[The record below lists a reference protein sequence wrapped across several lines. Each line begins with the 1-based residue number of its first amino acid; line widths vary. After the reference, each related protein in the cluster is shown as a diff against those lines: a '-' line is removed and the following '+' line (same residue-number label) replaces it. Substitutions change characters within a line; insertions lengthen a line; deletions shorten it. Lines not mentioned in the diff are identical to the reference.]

1 MMYRFLNTVA
11 STSGEL
17 PQVGDCDDGRTEL
30 LVDDLQ
36 QMMLCPV
43 AERNSLRVHHLLGLG
58 QRLFGEGAGPGD
70 DAAWYGLTDTTKIP
84 YFQPQINLGSAC
96 PIKVLP
102 KSGISVLQQ
111 GSAELLFFA
120 IPNGIFGKGSHTHND
135 KLSFVL
141 RVGGQ
146 EVFCDSGTGCYTR
159 DRATRNRFRSTAAH
173 NTLLIDGTEQN
184 RIDTG
189 PHGLFILGN
198 KAAVSQIQE
207 GREARGHFLRASHT
221 GYRSLGVTHT
231 RTIRV
236 LDGEP
241 AFVIEDELDGDGVH
255 DFEFNL
261 QLTPNRSA
269 EVAPEENGIF
279 CRILGDRQVQLC
291 VAGPTGLQASI
302 QPSLISTSYGVTVPA
317 VKLRFR
323 GRAAVPM
330 RITTRISWVD
340 VTGTTIGQ
348 PSSAKESDIR
358 DAVSEEVC

>member
-1 MMYRFLNTVA
+1 
-11 STSGEL
+11 
-17 PQVGDCDDGRTEL
+17 
-30 LVDDLQ
+30 
-36 QMMLCPV
+36 
-43 AERNSLRVHHLLGLG
+43 
-58 QRLFGEGAGPGD
+58 
-70 DAAWYGLTDTTKIP
+70 
-84 YFQPQINLGSAC
+84 
-96 PIKVLP
+96 
-102 KSGISVLQQ
+102 VLQQ

-173 NTLLIDGTEQN
+173 NTLLIDGAEQN

-269 EVAPEENGIF
+269 EVAPAENGIF

-291 VAGPTGLQASI
+291 VAGPTGLQGSI

-330 RITTRISWVD
+330 RITTRISWAD
-340 VTGTTIGQ
+340 VTGMTIGQ

-358 DAVSEEVC
+358 DAVSEEVW